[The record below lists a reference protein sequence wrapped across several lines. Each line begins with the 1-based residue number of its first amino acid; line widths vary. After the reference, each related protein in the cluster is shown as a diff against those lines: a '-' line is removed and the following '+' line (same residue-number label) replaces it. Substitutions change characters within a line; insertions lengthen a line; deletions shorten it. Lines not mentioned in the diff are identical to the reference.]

1 MARLV
6 LLALVLFALAVGL
19 LDLSA
24 RGAFAAP
31 PGPPVAVAGAGPLL
45 RVVPSP
51 LRGAAGRGRVAVVVR
66 APGAETRRLSGALE
80 AEGIRAT
87 FALSA
92 LDVLADR
99 TLPAFVTGHGHEV
112 AFAGY
117 ADADATRLPE
127 PIWIANE
134 SLGRR
139 ILERASERE
148 VRLYLPG
155 RLLGGEL
162 DATALET
169 ARRAETAGLLPL
181 LPAPAPARRD
191 DLDGLIVVRRAAD
204 LDALRGAL
212 ARARTSG
219 VTLVAASALAGIGSE
234 PLPLGA
240 RIAGGAAFAAFD
252 LWRSLADLVVALAG
266 AATLLML
273 LRLVVVAILA
283 TAQARR
289 PDVAGG
295 DVPMVAVLVAA
306 YNEEVVIGTCVRSI
320 LASDVEGLQVVVV
333 DDGSTDA
340 TAARASEAAAGDER
354 LRVVRQPNGGKAS
367 ALNTALARTD
377 AAVVVVMDAD
387 SLLEREALRR
397 LVAPFADQAVGAV
410 AGNVKVGNRSSW
422 LGALQHLEYVVGI
435 NLDRR
440 FFDLVNAV
448 SIVPGALGGFRREA
462 IVRAGGF
469 PRDTLA
475 EDADLTVA
483 IGMYGYQVRTVA
495 DARAWTEVPATWRA
509 LWKQRYRWS
518 YGTLQ
523 VLWKHRDAPF
533 RWRAT
538 NVGRLGIPYLIVFGY
553 LLPLLAPAIDVTL
566 LYGLVV
572 GPQVPLL
579 AAFGVFTILQT
590 LAAALALRLDGEPA
604 WHAGAVLGYQ
614 LGYRQMLFAVIA
626 SSLWAAFAG
635 LPVGWGKLVRR
646 GLLPRPG

>member
-6 LLALVLFALAVGL
+6 FLALGLFAAAVGV

-24 RGAFAAP
+24 RGAFAEPA
-31 PGPPVAVAGAGPLL
+31 GPQVTVAGAGPLL
-45 RVVPSP
+45 RAAPSP
-51 LRGAAGRGRVAVVVR
+51 LRGAAGRGRVAIVVR
-66 APGAETRRLSGALE
+66 APRAEVRTLATTLE
-80 AEGIRAT
+80 ADGLHAT
-87 FALSA
+87 FALTA

-99 TLPAFVTGHGHEV
+99 PLAAAVIAHGHET

-117 ADADATRLPE
+117 ADADITRLPDVAWASE
-127 PIWIANE
+127 T
-134 SLGRR
+134 SLGLR
-139 ILERASERE
+139 ILERAAERDI
-148 VRLYLPG
+148 RLYLPARSVSG
-155 RLLGGEL
+155 VI
-162 DATALET
+162 DATALEI
-169 ARRAETAGLLPL
+169 ARRAESAGLLPL
-181 LPAPAPARRD
+181 LAAPAPARGD
-191 DLDGLIVVRRAAD
+191 DLDGLIVVRGAAD
-204 LDALRGAL
+204 LDALRATL
-212 ARARTSG
+212 SRLRAAG
-219 VTLVAASALAGIGSE
+219 VTVVPASALAGVAGE

-240 RIAGGAAFAAFD
+240 RLAGEAAFVAFD
-252 LWRSLADLVVALAG
+252 LWRAIADLVVALA
-266 AATLLML
+266 AFATLLML

-289 PDVAGG
+289 VTSTSGHAP
-295 DVPMVAVLVAA
+295 PVAVLVAA
-306 YNEEVVIGTCVRSI
+306 YNEELVIGACVRSI
-320 LASDVEGLQVVVV
+320 LGSDHAALQVVVV

-340 TAARASEAAAGDER
+340 TAARATEAGSGDER

-377 AAVVVVMDAD
+377 AAIVVVMDAD
-387 SLLEREALRR
+387 SLLEREALGR
-397 LVAPFADQAVGAV
+397 LVAPFAEQAVGAV
-410 AGNVKVGNRSSW
+410 AGNVKVGNRRSW
-422 LGALQHLEYVVGI
+422 LGALQHVEYVVGI

-448 SIVPGALGGFRREA
+448 SVVPGALGAFRREA

-483 IGMYGYQVRTVA
+483 IGMYGYRVRTVA

-533 RWRAT
+533 RWRST
-538 NVGRLGIPYLIVFGY
+538 NVGRLGIPYLIVFAY
-553 LLPLLAPAIDVTL
+553 LLPLLSPAVDITFV
-566 LYGLVV
+566 YGLAV
-572 GPQVPLL
+572 GPQLSL
-579 AAFGVFTILQT
+579 IASFALFTGLQVF
-590 LAAALALRLDGEPA
+590 AAALALRLDREPA
-604 WHAGAVLGYQ
+604 WHAGAVLGYT
-614 LGYRQMLFAVIA
+614 LGYRQMLSVVVA

-646 GLLPRPG
+646 GLSPRPG

>member
-1 MARLV
+1 M
-6 LLALVLFALAVGL
+6 
-19 LDLSA
+19 
-24 RGAFAAP
+24 
-31 PGPPVAVAGAGPLL
+31 
-45 RVVPSP
+45 
-51 LRGAAGRGRVAVVVR
+51 
-66 APGAETRRLSGALE
+66 
-80 AEGIRAT
+80 
-87 FALSA
+87 
-92 LDVLADR
+92 
-99 TLPAFVTGHGHEV
+99 
-112 AFAGY
+112 
-117 ADADATRLPE
+117 
-127 PIWIANE
+127 
-134 SLGRR
+134 
-139 ILERASERE
+139 
-148 VRLYLPG
+148 
-155 RLLGGEL
+155 
-162 DATALET
+162 
-169 ARRAETAGLLPL
+169 
-181 LPAPAPARRD
+181 
-191 DLDGLIVVRRAAD
+191 
-204 LDALRGAL
+204 
-212 ARARTSG
+212 
-219 VTLVAASALAGIGSE
+219 
-234 PLPLGA
+234 
-240 RIAGGAAFAAFD
+240 
-252 LWRSLADLVVALAG
+252 
-266 AATLLML
+266 
-273 LRLVVVAILA
+273 
-283 TAQARR
+283 
-289 PDVAGG
+289 
-295 DVPMVAVLVAA
+295 
-306 YNEEVVIGTCVRSI
+306 RSI

>member
-87 FALSA
+87 FALTA

-127 PIWIANE
+127 AVWIANE

-148 VRLYLPG
+148 VRLYLSD

-162 DATALET
+162 DARALET

-181 LPAPAPARRD
+181 LPAPVPARRD
-191 DLDGLIVVRRAAD
+191 DLDGLIVIRRAAD
-204 LDALRGAL
+204 
-212 ARARTSG
+212 
-219 VTLVAASALAGIGSE
+219 
-234 PLPLGA
+234 
-240 RIAGGAAFAAFD
+240 
-252 LWRSLADLVVALAG
+252 
-266 AATLLML
+266 
-273 LRLVVVAILA
+273 
-283 TAQARR
+283 
-289 PDVAGG
+289 
-295 DVPMVAVLVAA
+295 LVAA

-422 LGALQHLEYVVGI
+422 LGALQHVEYVVGI

-448 SIVPGALGGFRREA
+448 SVVPGALGGFRREA

-483 IGMYGYQVRTVA
+483 IGMYGYRVRTVA

-553 LLPLLAPAIDVTL
+553 LLPLLAPAIDVTM

-579 AAFGVFTILQT
+579 LAFGVFTILQT

-604 WHAGAVLGYQ
+604 WHAGAVVGYQ
-614 LGYRQMLFAVIA
+614 LGYRQMLSAVTA
-626 SSLWAAFAG
+626 SAVWAAFAG

-646 GLLPRPG
+646 GLSPRPG

>member
-87 FALSA
+87 FALTA

-127 PIWIANE
+127 AVWIANE

-148 VRLYLPG
+148 VRLYVSG

-162 DATALET
+162 DASALET
-169 ARRAETAGLLPL
+169 ARRAESAGLLPL

-191 DLDGLIVVRRAAD
+191 DLDGLIVIRRAAD

-219 VTLVAASALAGIGSE
+219 VTIVAASALAGIASE

-252 LWRSLADLVVALAG
+252 LWGSLADLVVAL
-266 AATLLML
+266 
-273 LRLVVVAILA
+273 
-283 TAQARR
+283 
-289 PDVAGG
+289 
-295 DVPMVAVLVAA
+295 
-306 YNEEVVIGTCVRSI
+306 
-320 LASDVEGLQVVVV
+320 
-333 DDGSTDA
+333 
-340 TAARASEAAAGDER
+340 AAAGDER

-377 AAVVVVMDAD
+377 AEVVVVMDAD

-397 LVAPFADQAVGAV
+397 LVAPFGDQAVGAV

-422 LGALQHLEYVVGI
+422 LGALQHVEYVVGI

-448 SIVPGALGGFRREA
+448 SVVPGALGGFRREA

-483 IGMYGYQVRTVA
+483 IGMYGYRVSTVA
-495 DARAWTEVPATWRA
+495 DARAWTEVLATWRA

-538 NVGRLGIPYLIVFGY
+538 NGGRLGIPYLIVFGY
-553 LLPLLAPAIDVTL
+553 LLPLLAPAIDVTM
-566 LYGLVV
+566 LYGLVDRKS
-572 GPQVPLL
+572 
-579 AAFGVFTILQT
+579 T
-590 LAAALALRLDGEPA
+590 RLN
-604 WHAGAVLGYQ
+604 
-614 LGYRQMLFAVIA
+614 
-626 SSLWAAFAG
+626 SSH
-635 LPVGWGKLVRR
+635 RT
-646 GLLPRPG
+646 

>member
-6 LLALVLFALAVGL
+6 LLALALFALAIGL
-19 LDLSA
+19 RALSA
-24 RGAFAAP
+24 GGAFAAP

-66 APGAETRRLSGALE
+66 APGAETRRLSGALA

-127 PIWIANE
+127 AVWIANE

-191 DLDGLIVVRRAAD
+191 DLDGLIVVRRTAD
-204 LDALRGAL
+204 LDALRSAL
-212 ARARTSG
+212 ARARTS
-219 VTLVAASALAGIGSE
+219 
-234 PLPLGA
+234 
-240 RIAGGAAFAAFD
+240 
-252 LWRSLADLVVALAG
+252 
-266 AATLLML
+266 
-273 LRLVVVAILA
+273 
-283 TAQARR
+283 
-289 PDVAGG
+289 
-295 DVPMVAVLVAA
+295 
-306 YNEEVVIGTCVRSI
+306 
-320 LASDVEGLQVVVV
+320 
-333 DDGSTDA
+333 DA
-340 TAARASEAAAGDER
+340 TAARASEAADGDER

-397 LVAPFADQAVGAV
+397 LVAPFADQAIGAV

-422 LGALQHLEYVVGI
+422 LGALQHVEYVVGI

-448 SIVPGALGGFRREA
+448 SVVPGALGGFRREA

-469 PRDTLA
+469 PLDTLA
-475 EDADLTVA
+475 EDTDLTVA
-483 IGMYGYQVRTVA
+483 IGMHGYRVRTVA
-495 DARAWTEVPATWRA
+495 DARAWTEGPPTCRA

-553 LLPLLAPAIDVTL
+553 LLPLLAPAVDVTL

-614 LGYRQMLFAVIA
+614 LGYRQML
-626 SSLWAAFAG
+626 L
-635 LPVGWGKLVRR
+635 
-646 GLLPRPG
+646 

>member
-1 MARLV
+1 M
-6 LLALVLFALAVGL
+6 
-19 LDLSA
+19 
-24 RGAFAAP
+24 
-31 PGPPVAVAGAGPLL
+31 
-45 RVVPSP
+45 
-51 LRGAAGRGRVAVVVR
+51 
-66 APGAETRRLSGALE
+66 
-80 AEGIRAT
+80 
-87 FALSA
+87 
-92 LDVLADR
+92 
-99 TLPAFVTGHGHEV
+99 
-112 AFAGY
+112 
-117 ADADATRLPE
+117 
-127 PIWIANE
+127 
-134 SLGRR
+134 
-139 ILERASERE
+139 
-148 VRLYLPG
+148 
-155 RLLGGEL
+155 
-162 DATALET
+162 
-169 ARRAETAGLLPL
+169 
-181 LPAPAPARRD
+181 
-191 DLDGLIVVRRAAD
+191 
-204 LDALRGAL
+204 
-212 ARARTSG
+212 
-219 VTLVAASALAGIGSE
+219 
-234 PLPLGA
+234 
-240 RIAGGAAFAAFD
+240 
-252 LWRSLADLVVALAG
+252 
-266 AATLLML
+266 
-273 LRLVVVAILA
+273 
-283 TAQARR
+283 
-289 PDVAGG
+289 
-295 DVPMVAVLVAA
+295 
-306 YNEEVVIGTCVRSI
+306 
-320 LASDVEGLQVVVV
+320 
-333 DDGSTDA
+333 
-340 TAARASEAAAGDER
+340 
-354 LRVVRQPNGGKAS
+354 
-367 ALNTALARTD
+367 
-377 AAVVVVMDAD
+377 
-387 SLLEREALRR
+387 
-397 LVAPFADQAVGAV
+397 
-410 AGNVKVGNRSSW
+410 
-422 LGALQHLEYVVGI
+422 
-435 NLDRR
+435 
-440 FFDLVNAV
+440 NAV